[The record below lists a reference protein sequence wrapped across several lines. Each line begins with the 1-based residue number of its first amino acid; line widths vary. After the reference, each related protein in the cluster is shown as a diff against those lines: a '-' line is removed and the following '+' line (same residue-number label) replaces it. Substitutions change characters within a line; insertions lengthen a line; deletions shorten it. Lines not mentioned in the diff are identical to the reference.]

1 MNRNL
6 AGFFLRGWAV
16 LAVVFLCS
24 GAVRAADPPAK
35 SRRPATAK
43 IKILTWNIQ
52 MLPTVATLIG
62 QDDAN
67 RGQKMRAPWIID
79 YLNRQDYDIV
89 VLQETLDYA
98 VTAQLKQGLKKR
110 YPHIVAPNAKLGLVS
125 ASGGVLFAGRI
136 PLRYVAHAVYQNSVD
151 VDALAEKG
159 CTLVEAET
167 QGIRFQIA
175 GTHLQAGHGNVRR
188 KQFAEIYDKILKPY
202 AKSGVPQFLAG
213 DMNVESGTEEYRQL
227 LKTTGM
233 RDFTVNDARPY
244 TVDAKN
250 SWKDS
255 DQESVQIDYVLLN
268 PRGTE
273 TTVTR
278 LAIQRAKKEH
288 EGKSIDLSD
297 HYGLVAEVTLK
308 N

>member
-1 MNRNL
+1 MKHGL
-6 AGFFLRGWAV
+6 AGLLFRGCAVFAVFFLC
-16 LAVVFLCS
+16 F
-24 GAVRAADPPAK
+24 GAIHAADPPAE
-35 SRRPATAK
+35 SRQPAAAK

-52 MLPTVATLIG
+52 MLPTAAALIG

-67 RGQKMRAPWIID
+67 RGQKLRAPWIID

-89 VLQETLDYA
+89 VLQEVLDYA
-98 VTAQLKQGLKKR
+98 ITAQLKQGLKKR
-110 YPHIVAPNAKLGLVS
+110 FPYIVAPQSKLGLVS

-136 PLRYVAHAVYQNSVD
+136 PLRYVAHAVYKNSVD

-175 GTHLQAGHGNVRR
+175 GTHLQAGHGDVRR
-188 KQFAEIYDKILKPY
+188 KQFAEIFDRILKPY
-202 AKSGVPQFLAG
+202 GKPDVPQFLAG
-213 DMNVESGTEEYRQL
+213 DMNVDSGTEEYRQL
-227 LKTTGM
+227 LKTTDM
-233 RDFTVNDARPY
+233 RDFTVNDDHPY

-255 DQESVQIDYVLLN
+255 SEEPSRIDYVLLN

-278 LAIQRAKKEH
+278 LTIQRAKREH